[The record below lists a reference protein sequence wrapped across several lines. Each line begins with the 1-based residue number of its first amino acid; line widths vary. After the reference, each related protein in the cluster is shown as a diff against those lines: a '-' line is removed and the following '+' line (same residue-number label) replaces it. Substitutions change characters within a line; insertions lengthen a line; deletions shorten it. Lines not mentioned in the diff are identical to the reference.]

1 MSGLDLAAAIIT
13 FIDFSVK
20 VVSRLHEF
28 NSRTTETP
36 ETFRTLIIQLPL
48 LNITLQRIRHQ
59 ALTGH
64 VDKDVVIALKPVI
77 DETAEQVKCLDA
89 KLIKITPGAS
99 ASSLERGLKA
109 LKSIVSENAVIK
121 AVDKIDNCVNVLVL
135 HHTTTSIDITA
146 NILRKVQE
154 LTISPAPTKVNEGTI
169 ALLHEAAR
177 QGHLSSIR
185 SIIRPPTE
193 VDATDECGRTPLHTA
208 ASHGQKKAVQRLC
221 FLKAYVNAEDDF
233 GQTPLHAALLADHI
247 DVASVLLERGASLD
261 VKDDHGKKPLDYCKP
276 TFLTRWR
283 VLHGMDINAKDPKTG
298 NTALMQAARQGDVDA
313 VTFLLRQ
320 GAKVGATNDISST
333 ALAEACIRGHVEV
346 VSVLLDHKADTNTID
361 AMNWSPLMRCILN
374 NEMEPLH
381 LLLDSRCIDLEATS
395 SSNHQTALCEAV
407 YNHQWT
413 IVELLL
419 KRGANPNVIG
429 KGRKSP
435 LRCSV
440 MWCNDEKVLI
450 PLIEVFVQYKA
461 DLNAVGG
468 DGWTAM
474 AETINHSKFCAMKL
488 LLHHGASANGTV
500 DDEPWTCRLAKR
512 NVDIQWTQ
520 LLVSHG
526 ANLEATNRDGWTAL
540 REAVHWGNV
549 DIVDGLLAL
558 GADYNN
564 RIRSTGVFTGHD
576 SVTILM
582 HAAWKGHIWEGT
594 RYRVIINDLLKHGA
608 RLEDEDSLGWTA
620 LRVAVEKG
628 YEDIA
633 CLLLLKGANANTIAK
648 DGRSAVAQ
656 AKDKSMREFCVM
668 VGVTDTVI

>member
-13 FIDFSVK
+13 FIDFGVK

-36 ETFRTLIIQLPL
+36 ETFRTLVIQLPL

-59 ALTGH
+59 ALAGY

-77 DETAEQVKCLDA
+77 DEAAEQAKYLDA

-109 LKSIVSENAVIK
+109 LKSIVSESAVIK

-135 HHTTTSIDITA
+135 HHTTSSIDITA
-146 NILRKVQE
+146 NILEEIQK
-154 LTISPAPTKVNEGTI
+154 LAISPAPTKVKEGTI

-185 SIIRPPTE
+185 SIIRLPTE
-193 VDATDECGRTPLHTA
+193 VDAADECGRTPLHTA
-208 ASHGQKKAVQRLC
+208 ASYGQKKAVQRLC

-233 GQTPLHAALLADHI
+233 GQTPLHVALLADHI
-247 DVASVLLERGASLD
+247 EVASVLLERGASLD

-276 TFLTRWR
+276 SFLTRWR
-283 VLHGMDINAKDPKTG
+283 ILHGMDIDAKDPKIG
-298 NTALMQAARQGDVDA
+298 NTALIQAARQGDVDA

-320 GAKVGATNDISST
+320 GAKVGATNHISST
-333 ALAEACIRGHVEV
+333 ALAEACVRGHAEV
-346 VSVLLDHKADTNTID
+346 VSVLLDYKADTNTID
-361 AMNWSPLMRCILN
+361 AMNWSPFMRCILN
-374 NEMEPLH
+374 SEMESLH
-381 LLLDSRCIDLEATS
+381 LLLDSRRIDLEATS
-395 SSNHQTALCEAV
+395 SSRHQTALCEAV

-419 KRGANPNVIG
+419 KRGANPNVTSQN
-429 KGRKSP
+429 RSP
-435 LRCSV
+435 LRCTIL
-440 MWCNDEKVLI
+440 WCDDERVLI

-461 DLNAVGG
+461 DLHAVDS
-468 DGWTAM
+468 DGWTAIR
-474 AETINHSKFCAMKL
+474 ETISRRKFGAMKL
-488 LLHHGASANGTV
+488 LLQHGASANGTIGN
-500 DDEPWTCRLAKR
+500 EPWICTLVKW

-526 ANLEATNRDGWTAL
+526 ANLEATNCDGWTAL
-540 REAVHWGNV
+540 REAVHWGHV
-549 DIVDGLLAL
+549 DIVIGLLAL
-558 GADYNN
+558 GADSNN
-564 RIRSTGVFTGHD
+564 RVRSSVFFPGHD
-576 SVTILM
+576 SVTMLM
-582 HAAWKGHIWEGT
+582 HATWNGHVWEGT
-594 RYRVIINDLLKHGA
+594 RYRVIINNLLKHSA
-608 RLEDEDSLGWTA
+608 RLEDEDSHGWTA

-648 DGRSAVAQ
+648 DGRSAIAQ
-656 AKDKSMREFCVM
+656 AKNKSMREFCVM